1 MTTPSSLTSNRT
13 PFGKYLIRV
22 AGRAGRL
29 VNQLEARVMHS
40 PILTSVPFRYRRVSM
55 QVFKLILLLAVAS
68 IAFFL
73 AIGVLAVWAIAA
85 LPISASNEDEE
96 PGVHEVSHPLHQSKY
111 PELYD
116 DHGSLR

>member
-68 IAFFL
+68 VASFL
-73 AIGVLAVWAIAA
+73 AIGMLAVWTIAA
-85 LPISASNEDEE
+85 LPLSYDRQPRI
-96 PGVHEVSHPLHQSKY
+96 HEVSHPQHQSRY
-111 PELYD
+111 PEMYD
-116 DHGSLR
+116 DDGAPR

>member
-29 VNQLEARVMHS
+29 VNQLETRVMHS

-68 IAFFL
+68 IAIFL
-73 AIGVLAVWAIAA
+73 AIGMLAVWAIAA
-85 LPISASNEDEE
+85 LPISAPDED
-96 PGVHEVSHPLHQSKY
+96 PDVFEVSHPRHRFKY
-111 PELYD
+111 PEMYD
-116 DHGSLR
+116 DHGSLL